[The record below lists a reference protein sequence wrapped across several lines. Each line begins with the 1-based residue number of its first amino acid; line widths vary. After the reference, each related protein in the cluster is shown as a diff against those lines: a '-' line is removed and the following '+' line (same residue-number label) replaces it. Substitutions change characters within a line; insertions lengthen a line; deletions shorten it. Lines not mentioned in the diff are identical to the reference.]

1 MVSPIAAAQQA
12 ALASG
17 LRVRGQAVL
26 YVRGNTTLQID
37 CATRGSTRWDIERI
51 DNGVH
56 AKERSVDWII
66 TLADMTTAA
75 GTVLEPQRGDEIID
89 ENDVVYR
96 VMPFG
101 PDEQLWRWHDR
112 DSRSFYRIFTKERT

>member
-12 ALASG
+12 ALAAG

-26 YVRGNTTLQID
+26 YCRGNTTLEID
-37 CATRGSTRWDIERI
+37 HATRGSTRWDVEQI

-56 AKERSVDWII
+56 AKERSVDWIVS
-66 TLADMTTAA
+66 LADMTTAA

-101 PDEQLWRWHDR
+101 PDEQLWKWHDR
-112 DSRSFYRIFTKERT
+112 DSRTAYRIFTKERR